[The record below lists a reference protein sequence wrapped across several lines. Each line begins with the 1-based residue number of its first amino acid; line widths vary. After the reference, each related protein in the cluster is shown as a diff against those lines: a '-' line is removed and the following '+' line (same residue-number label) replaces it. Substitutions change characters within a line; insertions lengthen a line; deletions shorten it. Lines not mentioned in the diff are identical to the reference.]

1 MSNIPRGTRDFLPFE
16 QIQREILIEKI
27 KRIFQKWG
35 FDPIETPTF
44 EYYKTLSGKYGEEG
58 EKLIY
63 KFTDLGGR
71 ELGLKYDLTVPLA
84 RFFADHQNEIVKPF
98 KRYQ

>member
-1 MSNIPRGTRDFLPFE
+1 MPNIPKGTRDFLPSE
-16 QIQREILIEKI
+16 QIKREIIIDKI
-27 KRIFQKWG
+27 KNVFRRWG

-63 KFTDLGGR
+63 KFLDLGGR

-84 RFFADHQNEIVKPF
+84 VFLVIIKMRL
-98 KRYQ
+98 